1 MREGAITTSEAGQLM
16 WSANPV
22 LGKKKS
28 SVSADLFGGGLQ
40 WARQKSKRCEG
51 NISMSKSALK
61 KENVENILRITGYVI
76 NKHEHRNA
84 SAGLL
89 GHLIFAILIFSFG
102 HIPKFNVHFTLAHWH
117 RFFTSFFL
125 NFKHSENQNP
135 NMHNIENVCV
145 VSEKCLFYFG
155 KKN

>member
-61 KENVENILRITGYVI
+61 KKMWKTYCASRDLWSTNMSTGM
-76 NKHEHRNA
+76 HRLVFWDTWFLQ
-84 SAGLL
+84 SL
-89 GHLIFAILIFSFG
+89 
-102 HIPKFNVHFTLAHWH
+102 
-117 RFFTSFFL
+117 FFL
-125 NFKHSENQNP
+125 LAIFP
-135 NMHNIENVCV
+135 NSTCTLRWLIGIVSSHHFFSTSNTAKTRIQTCIILKMFVLFRKNVCFI
-145 VSEKCLFYFG
+145 SEE
-155 KKN
+155 KN